1 MGRGGYNG
9 GGPVVKKPKINND
22 DVLNGAGDSLNLPK
36 DFQIV
41 KAGEGL
47 QNERGGRQ
55 AEFGYLICT
64 KKAETKSWTLK
75 LFLHSLLKAKNQEAE
90 YRWAL
95 ASVLLRN
102 FPLEVRNFHHQT
114 PDAPRPFGL
123 EIDEKANEE
132 AKV

>member
-9 GGPVVKKPKINND
+9 GGPVVKKPKIN
-22 DVLNGAGDSLNLPK
+22 DVDVFDGAGDTLNLPK
-36 DFQIV
+36 DFKIV
-41 KAGEGL
+41 EAGEGL

-64 KKAETKSWTLK
+64 KKAETNSSTLK
-75 LFLHSLLKAKNQEAE
+75 LFLHKLMKAKKDEAE

-95 ASVLLRN
+95 ASVLLKD

-123 EIDEKANEE
+123 EINEE
-132 AKV
+132 AKE

>member
-9 GGPVVKKPKINND
+9 GGPVVKKPKINV
-22 DVLNGAGDSLNLPK
+22 DVFNGAQDTLNLPK
-36 DFQIV
+36 GFQIV

-64 KKAETKSWTLK
+64 KKAEANSPTLK
-75 LFLHSLLKAKNQEAE
+75 HYFLRKRKKAKKNKAE
-90 YRWAL
+90 YRWTI
-95 ASVLLRN
+95 ASVLLKD
-102 FPLEVRNFHHQT
+102 FPLEIRKFHHQN

-123 EIDEKANEE
+123 AINEE
-132 AKV
+132 AKE